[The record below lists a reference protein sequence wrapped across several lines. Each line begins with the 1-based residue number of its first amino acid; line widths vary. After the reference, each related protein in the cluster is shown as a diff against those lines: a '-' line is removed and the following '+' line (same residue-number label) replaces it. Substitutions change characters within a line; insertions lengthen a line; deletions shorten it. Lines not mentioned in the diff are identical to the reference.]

1 MGRRLAIRLV
11 LAVAAAATFA
21 GALYA
26 DSLGWTI
33 ALGVVGVVFAGVAGL
48 GLRSDLPGAESGEL
62 SRFTST
68 FRGF

>member
-1 MGRRLAIRLV
+1 MRRRLAIRLV
-11 LAVAAAATFA
+11 LAVAAAGTIA

-26 DSLGWTI
+26 DSLVWSMVIG
-33 ALGVVGVVFAGVAGL
+33 GVGVVFAGLAGL

-62 SRFTST
+62 TRFTST